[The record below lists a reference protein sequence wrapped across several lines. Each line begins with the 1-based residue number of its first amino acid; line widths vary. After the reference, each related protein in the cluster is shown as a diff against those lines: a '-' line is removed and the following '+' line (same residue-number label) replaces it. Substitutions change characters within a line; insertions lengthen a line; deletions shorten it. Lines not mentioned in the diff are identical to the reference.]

1 MTKYKA
7 HRTKVDGI
15 VFHSKKESLRY
26 SELKLLFRVGEIFD
40 LAIQPEFE
48 FKLNGKRM
56 FRYIADFS
64 YTNKD
69 GSSVTEDVKGV
80 RTAVYRIKRK
90 IIEEAYGI
98 KITEI

>member
-7 HRTKVDGI
+7 
-15 VFHSKKESLRY
+15 KKITIGDLTFASLKEGRRY
-26 SELKLLFRVGEIFD
+26 QELLLLLRGGEIFD

-80 RTAVYRIKRK
+80 RTPVYRIKRK

>member
-7 HRTKVDGI
+7 HRTEVDGI

-26 SELKLLFRVGEIFD
+26 SELKFLFRVGEIFD

-56 FRYIADFS
+56 FRYISDFS
-64 YTNKD
+64 YTDKD
-69 GSSVTEDVKGV
+69 GTKVVKC
-80 RTAVYRIKRK
+80 TAFKSEPSINL
-90 IIEEAYGI
+90 AGLMQA
-98 KITEI
+98 